1 MLYDSHKFVENKFDT
16 NYLPTLGVDITT
28 KRIVVNNS
36 PVKLILVDTAG
47 QEFFGKLRPS
57 YYRGASACSIFFD
70 RNDRL
75 SFQEVPNWI
84 AEFAKYVPN
93 PVPLALVGVT
103 NESHEVS
110 SEEGMQLAQEL
121 NCSYFECP
129 STNGP
134 HVAKVFDSLNDVIEG
149 HVKSRGAG
157 EFKVPGLMKIK
168 VNKKPATK
176 ARKNVPNPFRP
187 GEFMD
192 VASKPARKVVKVLP
206 LKALK
211 DMAAS

>member
-1 MLYDSHKFVENKFDT
+1 MVPAKKK
-16 NYLPTLGVDITT
+16 TT
-28 KRIVVNNS
+28 KKKVTKKRA
-36 PVKLILVDTAG
+36 VKKAAAPAKQVKAIKDAYTKSQLYAH
-47 QEFFGKLRPS
+47 
-57 YYRGASACSIFFD
+57 
-70 RNDRL
+70 
-75 SFQEVPNWI
+75 I
-84 AEFAKYVPN
+84 AEDT
-93 PVPLALVGVT
+93 GV
-103 NESHEVS
+103 SRKD
-110 SEEGMQLAQEL
+110 
-121 NCSYFECP
+121 
-129 STNGP
+129 
-134 HVAKVFDSLNDVIEG
+134 VAKVFESLNDVIEG

-192 VASKPARKVVKVLP
+192 VAAKPARKVVKILP

>member
-1 MLYDSHKFVENKFDT
+1 MVPAKKKVVKKK
-16 NYLPTLGVDITT
+16 TT
-28 KRIVVNNS
+28 KKRA
-36 PVKLILVDTAG
+36 VKKAAPAKKI
-47 QEFFGKLRPS
+47 
-57 YYRGASACSIFFD
+57 SAIKDAYTKSQLYA
-70 RNDRL
+70 R
-75 SFQEVPNWI
+75 I
-84 AEFAKYVPN
+84 AEDTG
-93 PVPLALVGVT
+93 LARKD
-103 NESHEVS
+103 
-110 SEEGMQLAQEL
+110 
-121 NCSYFECP
+121 
-129 STNGP
+129 
-134 HVAKVFDSLNDVIEG
+134 VAAVFDSLNDVIEG

-192 VASKPARKVVKVLP
+192 VAAKPARKVVKILP